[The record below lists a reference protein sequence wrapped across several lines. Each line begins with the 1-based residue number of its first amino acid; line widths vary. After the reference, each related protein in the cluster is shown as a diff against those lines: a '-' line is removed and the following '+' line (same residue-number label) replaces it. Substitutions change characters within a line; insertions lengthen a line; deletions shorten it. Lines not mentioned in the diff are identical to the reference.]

1 METNSVKYRDHDDPE
16 IFKECVSAITLKGRP
31 QGLLEEWLIEAEVII
46 TVAPGPRRGSQ
57 NARPWLAVDEL
68 DELPWTS
75 KIHEAVIK
83 SDHLEASS
91 SLFMLSNVERITI
104 FVLGDSFA
112 DSDLEAFQNALE
124 SLEKLTHL
132 SIVVAPSA
140 LSYANEHFV
149 WKRSGVTYAIATE
162 SHRLR

>member
-1 METNSVKYRDHDDPE
+1 MTYRDHADPE
-16 IFKECVSAITLKGRP
+16 IFKECVSAVTLKGRP
-31 QGLLEEWLIEAEVII
+31 QGLLEEWLVEAEVII
-46 TVAPGPRRGSQ
+46 TIAPGQRRGSQ
-57 NARPWLAVDEL
+57 KVRPWLAVDEL
-68 DELPWTS
+68 DELPWAS
-75 KIHEAVIK
+75 KVREAVIE
-83 SDHLEASS
+83 SDHLETSAM
-91 SLFMLSNVERITI
+91 LLNLSNVERLTI

-112 DSDLEAFQNALE
+112 DSDLETFQNALE

-162 SHRLR
+162 SHRRR